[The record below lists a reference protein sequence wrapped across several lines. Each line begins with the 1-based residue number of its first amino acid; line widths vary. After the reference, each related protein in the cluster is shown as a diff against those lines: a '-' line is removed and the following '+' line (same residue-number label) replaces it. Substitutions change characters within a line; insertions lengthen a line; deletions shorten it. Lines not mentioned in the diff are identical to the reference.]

1 MTTSLKAEKKDA
13 FCKYWN
19 KAWIWRCE
27 CASLPAAVSEA
38 LTPEPKKDVMQSEAM
53 RGELP
58 EHETQGNNID
68 ISYELPAEGAKLN
81 NLMAGL
87 RTRFQKSLC

>member
-1 MTTSLKAEKKDA
+1 M
-13 FCKYWN
+13 
-19 KAWIWRCE
+19 WRCD

-38 LTPEPKKDVMQSEAM
+38 LTPELEEDMMQSEVM
-53 RGELP
+53 QGEAP

>member
-1 MTTSLKAEKKDA
+1 M
-13 FCKYWN
+13 
-19 KAWIWRCE
+19 WRCD

-38 LTPEPKKDVMQSEAM
+38 LTPELEEDMMQSEVM
-53 RGELP
+53 QGEAP

-68 ISYELPAEGAKLN
+68 ISYELPVEGAKLN